1 MSEFKTFHPIVNF
14 AFFLAVIGF
23 SMVFMH
29 PVCLAVSIVTAV
41 CWQIMMKG
49 MRAVRFGIFGILPIL
64 IISALINPAFNHEGK
79 TILCYLPSGNPLTAE
94 SIIYGLSAAV
104 MLASVIE
111 WFASFNEI
119 ITSDKLMY
127 LFGKIIP
134 SLSLVLSMTLRFVP
148 RFKERI
154 KDFSAAQKAIG
165 RGAFEKGIINRA
177 KGGLKIL
184 SAVVTDS
191 MESAIETADSMH
203 CRGYGLPGRSA
214 FSNYRLDK
222 RDAFAL
228 IWIVLT
234 ATYVIVGSISGG
246 MHFRYFPSIKYAEP
260 GIYQISIFAAYFGL
274 CFMPVFIEIREAFRW
289 KMLKSK
295 I

>member
-260 GIYQISIFAAYFGL
+260 GIYQISIFAAYLGL